1 MLHVIGKGAFA
12 KVCLAVQLLTG
23 KLVAIKL
30 IDKNILR
37 SDSAK
42 KRVLQEVQ
50 ILKKLSN
57 HKHVLRLLEV
67 FENRKLIF
75 IVTEYF
81 QGSDLMKIMKERNG
95 EPFPEEAVKAMLG
108 QILSG
113 LQYIHGNMVLHR
125 DIKLDNMLIDDKG
138 HLKIIDFGISRVI
151 ALG

>member
-1 MLHVIGKGAFA
+1 
-12 KVCLAVQLLTG
+12 
-23 KLVAIKL
+23 VAIKL

-95 EPFPEEAVKAMLG
+95 EPFPEEAVKAML
-108 QILSG
+108 
-113 LQYIHGNMVLHR
+113 
-125 DIKLDNMLIDDKG
+125 
-138 HLKIIDFGISRVI
+138 
-151 ALG
+151 A

>member
-1 MLHVIGKGAFA
+1 M
-12 KVCLAVQLLTG
+12 
-23 KLVAIKL
+23 AIKL

-95 EPFPEEAVKAMLG
+95 EPFPEEAVKAML
-108 QILSG
+108 
-113 LQYIHGNMVLHR
+113 
-125 DIKLDNMLIDDKG
+125 
-138 HLKIIDFGISRVI
+138 
-151 ALG
+151 A